1 MQLNFP
7 RVFPESKTKFTCFIN
22 LSWSKDFPPVDTNME
37 IHKNWREHWNTEIQI
52 FRKAKILE
60 YKNTEIYMFSW
71 SVACAPSL
79 ASSSSLCPFPLWW
92 TGHISTKPKMHHS
105 STIIKNNHQSWPIKT
120 ISRALFFWLR
130 LSRPWNRVDLR
141 EIPLSWKLDES
152 ENRDFDGLTLLNLCP
167 QQSPFSNHT
176 KWILFLHV
184 ALQLNT
190 KKTFCLPS

>member
-7 RVFPESKTKFTCFIN
+7 RVFPDSKTKFTCFIN

-37 IHKNWREHWNTEIQI
+37 VHKNWREHWNTEIQKY
-52 FRKAKILE
+52 RKAKILKYRNTHVQLIGGLCALIGVFILALPVPIVVNRSHLNE
-60 YKNTEIYMFSW
+60 TKN
-71 SVACAPSL
+71 
-79 ASSSSLCPFPLWW
+79 ASFIND
-92 TGHISTKPKMHHS
+92 HK
-105 STIIKNNHQSWPIKT
+105 KNAHQSWPIKT

-184 ALQLNT
+184 AL
-190 KKTFCLPS
+190 

>member
-1 MQLNFP
+1 MFYQFKLIKGFSTCWHKYGNTQKLKRALN
-7 RVFPESKTKFTCFIN
+7 T
-22 LSWSKDFPPVDTNME
+22 E
-37 IHKNWREHWNTEIQI
+37 IQKHRKEKYWNTEIH
-52 FRKAKILE
+52 
-60 YKNTEIYMFSW
+60 MFSW

-105 STIIKNNHQSWPIKT
+105 STIIKNDHQLWPIKT

-184 ALQLNT
+184 AL
-190 KKTFCLPS
+190 

>member
-7 RVFPESKTKFTCFIN
+7 RVFPKSKTKFTCFFN

-37 IHKNWREHWNTEIQI
+37 VHKKWREHWKTEI
-52 FRKAKILE
+52 RKYRNSKILD
-60 YKNTEIYMFSW
+60 YRNTHVQLIGGLCALIGVFILALPVPIVVNRSLLNKTKNSSFINDHKKW
-71 SVACAPSL
+71 SPIMTNKNRFK
-79 ASSSSLCPFPLWW
+79 SS
-92 TGHISTKPKMHHS
+92 
-105 STIIKNNHQSWPIKT
+105 
-120 ISRALFFWLR
+120 FFWLR

-184 ALQLNT
+184 AL
-190 KKTFCLPS
+190 

>member
-1 MQLNFP
+1 MFYQFKLIKGF
-7 RVFPESKTKFTCFIN
+7 STCWHKYGSTQKLKRALI
-22 LSWSKDFPPVDTNME
+22 TE
-37 IHKNWREHWNTEIQI
+37 IQKYRKEKYWNTEIH
-52 FRKAKILE
+52 
-60 YKNTEIYMFSW
+60 MFSW

-92 TGHISTKPKMHHS
+92 TGHISTKPKIHHS
-105 STIIKNNHQSWPIKT
+105 STIIKKWSPIMNNKNHFKS
-120 ISRALFFWLR
+120 SFFWLR

-152 ENRDFDGLTLLNLCP
+152 ENRDFDGLTVLNLCP